1 MLATEARITLAT
13 GSHNAGDGGSHN
25 AGDGGSHNAGD
36 GDSDGDSHNA
46 DHIGGF
52 DFHLHALSL
61 TAGKIICLGNRRLNT
76 FATLNL
82 HLSTFSSFLA
92 LCQAGHALSRPAG
105 KSVVHPAGLHS
116 I

>member
-1 MLATEARITLAT
+1 MLTTL
-13 GSHNAGDGGSHN
+13 
-25 AGDGGSHNAGD
+25 
-36 GDSDGDSHNA
+36 
-46 DHIGGF
+46 GGF

-82 HLSTFSSFLA
+82 HPSTFSSFLA